1 MSKIIIYMTI
11 CKEIN
16 FENFY
21 ECSIAKQLL
30 DIENGKMAT
39 DKSTK
44 CITWSTNFC
53 YMTSTKDEL
62 IHKVIL
68 NIEHIYKNHQEFSEL
83 AI

>member
-1 MSKIIIYMTI
+1 MTI

-30 DIENGKMAT
+30 DIENGKVAT

-44 CITWSTNFC
+44 FITWLTNFC
-53 YMTSTKDEL
+53 YMTSTKNEL
-62 IHKVIL
+62 IHKVFS
-68 NIEHIYKNHQEFSEL
+68 NIKRIYKNHQ
-83 AI
+83 